1 MKALCLERCTYLV
14 LQLVDSDR
22 QVENQQSHILQLAL
36 QQLNGLSL
44 TLVLWENKD
53 NKLSNHTHIDI
64 IEMACKRLYEEIF
77 LKGTMFFGQ
86 FGAVQQTLNTTLVY

>member
-53 NKLSNHTHIDI
+53 NKLSNHTHIHI
-64 IEMACKRLYEEIF
+64 IEMACKRYYE
-77 LKGTMFFGQ
+77 
-86 FGAVQQTLNTTLVY
+86 